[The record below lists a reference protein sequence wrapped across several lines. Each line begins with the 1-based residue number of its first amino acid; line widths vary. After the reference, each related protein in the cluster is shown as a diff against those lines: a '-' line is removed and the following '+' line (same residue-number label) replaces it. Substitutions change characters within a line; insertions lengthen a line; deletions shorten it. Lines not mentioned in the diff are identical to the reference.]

1 MPMLPTIRGVM
12 GRVKKLLVMSAG
24 HKDISKGT
32 ERVTR
37 ECTYPDFMKCKPWNF
52 KGTEGVVELTQWYEK
67 MKTVLRISNCSVEN
81 QIKFSTCTLLGS
93 TLTWWNS
100 HVMTVGPDVAYVMTW
115 VDLKKRMTDKYY
127 PRGDMKKLESEL
139 WNLRVKSNDVVSYN
153 QRFQELSLLC
163 VRMFPEEADKIERY
177 VDGLPDVIHRS
188 VVASRPKTMQEAIKM
203 ANELMDKKNNTWA
216 ESQAENK
223 RKVDDTS
230 SSNQIQRQ
238 QQNKRQN
245 TGMAYTV
252 GSGKKKLYAGSKPLS
267 TANVNTA
274 NNQRGNGMGQK
285 PTCYKCGSQGHFRKD
300 IPKFKNN
307 NRGTQGGNATAPAN
321 LGSNEMEDKSEKN
334 QLEDV
339 PIVQNFLE
347 VFPEDLPGLP
357 QTRHVQFQIDL
368 IPGAAPVAR
377 APYRLAPSKMI
388 ELSDQLKELSKKA
401 L

>member
-1 MPMLPTIRGVM
+1 MQEATEMATGLMDKKIRTYAERQATNKRKFKDTSRNNQGLQQPPKRQDM
-12 GRVKKLLVMSAG
+12 ERAYDAG
-24 HKDISKGT
+24 SDNRQQYAGSRPLCPKCNFNHDGPCIPRCYKCNKIGHLARD
-32 ERVTR
+32 
-37 ECTYPDFMKCKPWNF
+37 YFMKCKPWNF

-252 GSGKKKLYAGSKPLS
+252 GSGKKKLYAGSKPL
-267 TANVNTA
+267 
-274 NNQRGNGMGQK
+274 
-285 PTCYKCGSQGHFRKD
+285 C
-300 IPKFKNN
+300 PK
-307 NRGTQGGNATAPAN
+307 
-321 LGSNEMEDKSEKN
+321 
-334 QLEDV
+334 
-339 PIVQNFLE
+339 
-347 VFPEDLPGLP
+347 
-357 QTRHVQFQIDL
+357 
-368 IPGAAPVAR
+368 
-377 APYRLAPSKMI
+377 
-388 ELSDQLKELSKKA
+388 
-401 L
+401 